1 MEKNKLKNS
10 FTKEE
15 LDRMWD
21 TLPYGKFH
29 ELVKARVKQH
39 KYSVYYKV
47 EKRTKISD
55 GRVEVFAT
63 SDVEAKEIIKK
74 QLHKE
79 YGTQDMVF
87 SFSCYKV

>member
-1 MEKNKLKNS
+1 MEKNKLINS

-21 TLPYGKFH
+21 TLSYGKFH
-29 ELVKARVKQH
+29 ELVKTRAKQY

-47 EKRTKISD
+47 EKRTNISE
-55 GRVEVFAT
+55 GRTEVFAI
-63 SDVEAKEIIKK
+63 SDIEAKEIVRK
-74 QLHKE
+74 QIHKE

-87 SFSCYKV
+87 SFSAKRV